1 MPLESLEVIAYP
13 GQAMVAMCC
22 NLRGACNCS
31 PPNCSLHGSCEFA
44 SQMRLVILECDNQSG
59 RSHNARNSAKCR
71 LENDTRSCR
80 NIWVCLKMLCTPK
93 PNGFADHYPYEK
105 WLFHWGYTPF
115 SDIPI
120 YHSKDLMAPHLRLVM
135 EHPRRA
141 EFQKQRERSVKL
153 VKKVLW
159 KKMLWG
165 RWVQGRRETWMD
177 GLLLGFSWTA
187 HICPPHT
194 RLTIPNIPR
203 SRNSPKLRNAAHVGC
218 AKA

>member
-1 MPLESLEVIAYP
+1 MCHLKSFSNSFELTVTRGSESSMPLESLEVIAYP

-22 NLRGACNCS
+22 NLRGASNCS

-59 RSHNARNSAKCR
+59 RSHNGRNSAKCR

-80 NIWVCLKMLCTPK
+80 NI
-93 PNGFADHYPYEK
+93 
-105 WLFHWGYTPF
+105 
-115 SDIPI
+115 
-120 YHSKDLMAPHLRLVM
+120 YHSDLMAPHLRLVM

-159 KKMLWG
+159 KKNALGAMGSRHEGIVDG
-165 RWVQGRRETWMD
+165 RLASWM
-177 GLLLGFSWTA
+177 SWTA
-187 HICPPHT
+187 H
-194 RLTIPNIPR
+194 LTPN
-203 SRNSPKLRNAAHVGC
+203 
-218 AKA
+218 